1 VHPFFQLT
9 ESVSIPAYG
18 VFLVLAML
26 SAIALGC
33 HLATRVG
40 VPFWKM
46 VDLAFQFCIA
56 GEIGAR
62 LLFLV
67 VEWRALVDGEIPLRQ
82 LLVAGRVVFG
92 AILGGALFSLWLF
105 RKHRLPVLASFDF
118 ALAVV
123 PLGMGIGRIGC
134 LMGGCCYGKPTS
146 SILSITFRDPT
157 ASRISGTPL
166 GIPLVPIQIYQAVE
180 GILLCAILVWIFTR
194 RRFDGQVSALFLLI
208 AGASRFAW
216 EFLRDD
222 RRGSW
227 IGLATSQWIG
237 LAMIAGGVILWAWA
251 SRRNRLERYEPEP
264 ASLLTKNPRQVLR

>member
-1 VHPFFQLT
+1 MHPFFQIT
-9 ESVSIPAYG
+9 ENFSIPAYG

-33 HLATRVG
+33 HLATKVG

-62 LLFLV
+62 LMFLV
-67 VEWRALVDGEIPLRQ
+67 VEWRALVAGEIALRQ
-82 LLVAGRVVFG
+82 FLVAGRVVFG
-92 AILGGALFSLWLF
+92 AILGGAVFSLWLF

-123 PLGMGIGRIGC
+123 PLGMGVGRLGC
-134 LMGGCCYGKPTS
+134 LMAGCCYGKPTS
-146 SILSITFRDPT
+146 SILSITFVDP
-157 ASRISGTPL
+157 AARRISGTPL
-166 GIPLVPIQIYQAVE
+166 GVPLVPTQIYQAVE
-180 GILLCAILVWIFTR
+180 GFLLCAFLVWVFTR
-194 RRFDGQVSALFLLI
+194 RRFDGQVSALFLVL
-208 AGASRFAW
+208 AGVSRFGW

-227 IGLATSQWIG
+227 LGLATSQWIG
-237 LAMIAGGVILWAWA
+237 LAMVAGGAILWAWA
-251 SRRNRLERYEPEP
+251 SKRRRLERYAPPEP
-264 ASLLTKNPRQVLR
+264 LPSRR